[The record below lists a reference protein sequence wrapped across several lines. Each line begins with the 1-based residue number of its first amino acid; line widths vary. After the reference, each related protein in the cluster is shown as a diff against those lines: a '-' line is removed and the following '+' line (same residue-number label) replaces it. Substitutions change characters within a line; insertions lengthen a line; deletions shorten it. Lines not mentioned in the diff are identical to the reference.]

1 MSLTRRTLLRRGGAT
16 AAGAGVLGSLT
27 RAAPAAA
34 KLGDDRAR
42 GVLIVVLPLVRAT
55 HVDAFED
62 GAPREDAEPERPD
75 GEVAP
80 RQPRAPR
87 VACRRSPP
95 GARS

>member
-16 AAGAGVLGSLT
+16 AAGAGVLGSLA

-34 KLGDDRAR
+34 QLGDDDAR

-62 GAPREDAEPERPD
+62 GAPAKTPNLNDLTGKSLRCN
-75 GEVAP
+75 
-80 RQPRAPR
+80 RALRSP
-87 VACRRSPP
+87 CRRSRPA
-95 GARS
+95 GRS